1 VYLSTVRGEK
11 QVTIN
16 VKTYYWGAILRDSN
30 PIASF
35 CDASQEMVQLIA
47 NKIGPKLR
55 KMDSDNSAPVTVSF
69 KGTSNPIGEDGKVV
83 ETLNPRTDPTW
94 AEGAW
99 DANHPHVHKWGSAWC
114 PGVRNAEE
122 YYRNSLSAV
131 PVFHFQIT
139 FEAADSLSLT
149 LPVNSDGRI
158 RSSAVSSYKAG
169 INAALSYCQEKAL
182 EWLFVALDE
191 CGMLGDVRLFGK
203 TGHTYLSTETL
214 AACTDCQLTNATE
227 LITLLT
233 KLRDAKDCSDEP
245 FEGPALM
252 LRGHTD
258 AYANITQLI
267 KDLEHFAE
275 MSKDKVWSW
284 AGKSPIAKG
293 TDWNLAGWYLKM

>member
-1 VYLSTVRGEK
+1 
-11 QVTIN
+11 
-16 VKTYYWGAILRDSN
+16 
-30 PIASF
+30 
-35 CDASQEMVQLIA
+35 
-47 NKIGPKLR
+47 
-55 KMDSDNSAPVTVSF
+55 
-69 KGTSNPIGEDGKVV
+69 
-83 ETLNPRTDPTW
+83 
-94 AEGAW
+94 
-99 DANHPHVHKWGSAWC
+99 
-114 PGVRNAEE
+114 VRNAEE